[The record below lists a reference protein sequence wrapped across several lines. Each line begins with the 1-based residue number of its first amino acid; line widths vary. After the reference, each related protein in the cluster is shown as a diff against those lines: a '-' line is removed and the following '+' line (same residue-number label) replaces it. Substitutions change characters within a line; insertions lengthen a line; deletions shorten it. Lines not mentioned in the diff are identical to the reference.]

1 MGEHLWAARASGAFI
16 LGLEISFPVV
26 LVVRRLQAWY
36 ALAAVFLHV
45 TTWFV
50 LGLDY
55 WAWAATV
62 SLLFIDWPKV
72 ARRLG
77 RIWRGDV
84 GSRDTATLP
93 VPGA

>member
-1 MGEHLWAARASGAFI
+1 
-16 LGLEISFPVV
+16 VV

-62 SLLFIDWPKV
+62 SLLFIDWPAV
-72 ARRLG
+72 AQRIRRFT
-77 RIWRGDV
+77 RGGVDA
-84 GSRDTATLP
+84 RDAATLP

>member
-1 MGEHLWAARASGAFI
+1 M
-16 LGLEISFPVV
+16 V

-62 SLLFIDWPKV
+62 LLLFIDWPAV
-72 ARRLG
+72 ARRVRRLS
-77 RIWRGDV
+77 RGDV
-84 GSRDTATLP
+84 DVREASTTLP